1 MKLITIG
8 KDNKPRLKKI
18 VDWFIH
24 IVVYALVLI
33 LMSVLFNTIYID
45 SAYYG
50 LYGLLVSLIIYV
62 LNKTVK
68 PILFKLTLPIT
79 AITWGLFYPC
89 INIFILKIVDV
100 LLGEHFET
108 DGIITLFL
116 TAVLISFINI
126 LIEEIIIK
134 PLLKRSDIKWT
145 VLHYR

>member
-8 KDNKPRLKKI
+8 KDNKPRLKKM
-18 VDWFIH
+18 VDSLIH
-24 IVVYALVLI
+24 IIVYALI
-33 LMSVLFNTIYID
+33 LLLVSILFNTIYID
-45 SAYYG
+45 SDCYG
-50 LYGLLVSLIIYV
+50 IYGLLASIIIYI

-68 PILFKLTLPIT
+68 PVLFKITIPIT

-100 LLGEHFET
+100 ILGKHFET
-108 DGIITLFL
+108 EGIITLFL

-134 PLLKRSDIKWT
+134 PLLKRSDIK
-145 VLHYR
+145 